1 MFLNVGDQE
10 TQHERPSLPKP
21 DFYKLFESSPTPYLV
36 LGPDSPRFT
45 IMAVTDAYLTA
56 TMTRRQEIIGRAMFD
71 VFPDNPDEHGPT
83 GVNNLRASL
92 ERVLD
97 SKAPDTMPVQ
107 KYDIR
112 KPEFEGGGF
121 EERYWSPINTPVFD
135 EFGEVT
141 HIIHRVEDV
150 TELVRTDQEKPQLAE
165 SSEALRRRMLHLEF
179 EVSLRAREIKKS
191 SEALRE
197 INAELEAF
205 SYSVSHDLRAP
216 LRAIWGFANALN
228 EDYGTSLPQEACQF
242 LTEITSAAKNMDRLI
257 TDLLAYSRLSR
268 SELPIQSVD
277 VNNCCDEALAQLRS
291 EFGED
296 VARLVTIE
304 QHMPPVLAHELTLTQ
319 AIVNLLSNA
328 LRFVAAG
335 RRPEVVVYSE
345 SHRGKVK
352 ICVSDNGIGI
362 PPEHQQRIFQ
372 PFQRLH
378 GAEAYSGTG
387 IGLAIVRRAMQ
398 RMGGASGVRSVPER
412 GSCFWI
418 ELPQGPEIDRGDKT
432 ILVVEDN
439 ASDAFLIKRAF
450 RQTDM
455 GSSLLFLSDGSEAR
469 EYLSGAGVYANRN
482 RFPLPAVMLLDLK
495 LPGESGHEL
504 LAWLRQ
510 QQGLKRLPVVILTSS
525 TEAADVNRAFEEG
538 ANSYVA
544 KSSDPGDFL
553 NITRAVEQYWTGF
566 NYQPDLNRADGGG
579 A

>member
-1 MFLNVGDQE
+1 MSTTNVRDQE
-10 TQHERPSLPKP
+10 TQHETPSLPKP

-71 VFPDNPDEHGPT
+71 VFPDNPDEHGAT

-92 ERVLD
+92 ERVLE

-150 TELVRTDQEKPQLAE
+150 TEFVRTEQEKPQLAE
-165 SSEALRRRMLHLEF
+165 SSEALRRRMLQLEF

-191 SEALRE
+191 AEALRE

-291 EFGED
+291 EFGD
-296 VARLVTIE
+296 VERLVAIE
-304 QHMPPVLAHELTLTQ
+304 PHMPPVLANELTLTH

-328 LRFVAAG
+328 LKFVAAG
-335 RRPEVVVYSE
+335 KRPEVVVHSE
-345 SHRGKVK
+345 SHNGRVK
-352 ICVSDNGIGI
+352 ICISDNGIGI
-362 PPEHQQRIFQ
+362 PLEHQQRIFQ

-378 GAEAYSGTG
+378 GAGAYSGTG
-387 IGLAIVRRAMQ
+387 LGLAIVRRAMQ
-398 RMGGASGVRSVPER
+398 RMGGAFGVRSVPER
-412 GSCFWI
+412 GSCLWI
-418 ELPQGPEIDRGDKT
+418 ELPQGQEIDR
-432 ILVVEDN
+432 
-439 ASDAFLIKRAF
+439 
-450 RQTDM
+450 
-455 GSSLLFLSDGSEAR
+455 SE
-469 EYLSGAGVYANRN
+469 
-482 RFPLPAVMLLDLK
+482 
-495 LPGESGHEL
+495 
-504 LAWLRQ
+504 
-510 QQGLKRLPVVILTSS
+510 
-525 TEAADVNRAFEEG
+525 
-538 ANSYVA
+538 
-544 KSSDPGDFL
+544 
-553 NITRAVEQYWTGF
+553 
-566 NYQPDLNRADGGG
+566 
-579 A
+579 